1 MAFNLPGHNSRRG
14 HQVARMALACCST
27 LAAVTALAC
36 ASATAASAATQAHSA
51 RLGPIHLAAHLQS
64 ATYDPTFPLY
74 DVELTN
80 GVDNL
85 CLDAENDSGGNPS
98 QAGDKVQLWTCN
110 SGATNQH
117 WVLSMSGDFY
127 DGYSS
132 GVIYSEYSGGLC
144 LTAGGSSGD
153 AVQMGSC
160 SYANREQN
168 TWVPFQNSNGS
179 FGFYNLYNSDLYITA
194 ENDSGGNP
202 NYCGDNIQVQ
212 DSSGAAS
219 QQWTIDGSTS
229 GCY

>member
-1 MAFNLPGHNSRRG
+1 MT
-14 HQVARMALACCST
+14 LACCST

-36 ASATAASAATQAHSA
+36 ASATVASAATRAHPA
-51 RLGPIHLAAHLQS
+51 RPAPIRLAAHLRS
-64 ATYDPTFPLY
+64 AADDPTFPLY

-80 GVDNL
+80 GVENL

-98 QAGDKVQLWTCN
+98 EAGDKVQLWTCN

-117 WVLSMSGDFY
+117 WDLTMSGDFY

-160 SYANREQN
+160 SWADREQN

-179 FGFYNLYNSDLYITA
+179 FGFYNLYNGLFITA
-194 ENDSGGNP
+194 EDDSGGNP
-202 NYCGDNIQVQ
+202 NFCGDNIQVQ
-212 DSSGAAS
+212 YSSGAAS
-219 QQWTIDGSTS
+219 QQWTIDGPTTTYC
-229 GCY
+229 G